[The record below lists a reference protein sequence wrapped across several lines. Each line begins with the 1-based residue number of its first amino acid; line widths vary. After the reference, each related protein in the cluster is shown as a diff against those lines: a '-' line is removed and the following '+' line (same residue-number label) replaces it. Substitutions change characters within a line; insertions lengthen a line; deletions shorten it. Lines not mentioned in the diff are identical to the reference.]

1 MIMASPLSKKG
12 FTLVE
17 LLVTMLLI
25 TIFTVGLASVNVMAV
40 KSNSYSRLSTQ
51 ATVLAKDKMEALK
64 NMNYDAM
71 VSGGPETVATVFSR
85 QWTVQNNVPVTNTKT
100 VTVNVSWLSNGL
112 SRTVTIRS
120 IIDR

>member
-1 MIMASPLSKKG
+1 MANRLSKKG

-17 LLVTMLLI
+17 LLVTMVLI
-25 TIFTVGLASVNVMAV
+25 SIFTVGLASFNVMAI

-71 VSGGPETVATVFSR
+71 VSGGPETVGTIFSR
-85 QWTVQNNVPVTNTKT
+85 QWTVENNVPVSNTKT
-100 VTVNVSWLSNGL
+100 VTVNVSWLLNGVT
-112 SRTVTIRS
+112 RTVTIRS